1 MRLESDNLVIVPD
14 QGDVVGE
21 LAQGALRERAI
32 QATTCSFTIS
42 DATDPELPLLWVNPA
57 FTITTGY
64 SAEEAIGQNC
74 RFLQAPDTD
83 PAQVQEL
90 RTAVAAGRDVTVV
103 LLNHRKDGTPF
114 WNQVALSPIRDSAG
128 RLTHFVGAQTDV
140 TERVE
145 ADRRLNLLAETTRL
159 LAATLDVDEAMN
171 RLTYLLVP
179 QLADAMVL
187 RLTGPPG
194 ASARAFAR
202 HRNGNTDLLD
212 HLGLQGTDDPSS
224 PWHRLLAGGGPDLV
238 NGPEVGSGPA
248 SDSAREVGDRATT
261 FGATSMMFV
270 PLTARRHVLGAAVL
284 VRSHD
289 QRPFNAADLG
299 LAADLGRRA
308 GMALDNARLYTEAH
322 DVAIALQRSLL
333 PAALPEIAGR
343 QFAAHYLPAG
353 QDSQVGGDWWDVFAL
368 PDGAIGLAIG
378 DVMGHD
384 ITAAAAMGQLRSVLR
399 TCAWAGDDPAVVL
412 ERMDQLVQTFDMAQL
427 ATCIYAR
434 LEPADGPDR
443 RRHHSRLN
451 WASAGHLPPIVQ
463 LADGSAHLLDDAVG
477 VPIGAPGDA
486 RRQAHSLSLL
496 AGSTLLLYTDGLV
509 ETRTADI
516 DDDIATLLDK
526 VQRHPPEEDPQALVD
541 HVIGSGLDLTDDVA
555 VLAVS
560 IS

>member
-1 MRLESDNLVIVPD
+1 MRPESDNHVIVLTE
-14 QGDVVGE
+14 QGDVAGE
-21 LAQGALRERAI
+21 LEQGALLERAI

-42 DATDPELPLLWVNPA
+42 DATDPEFPLLWVNPA

-64 SAEEAIGQNC
+64 PAEEVIGQNC
-74 RFLQAPDTD
+74 RFLQGPDTD
-83 PAQVQEL
+83 PAQVQEM
-90 RTAVAAGRDVTVV
+90 RTALAAGRDVTVV

-114 WNQVALSPIRDSAG
+114 WNQVALSPVRDSAG
-128 RLTHFVGAQTDV
+128 SLTHFVGAQTDV

-159 LAATLDVDEAMN
+159 LAATLDVVEAMDS
-171 RLTYLLVP
+171 LTYLLVP
-179 QLADAMVL
+179 QLADGMVL
-187 RLTGPPG
+187 TLTGPPG
-194 ASARAFAR
+194 GPARAFAR
-202 HRNGNTDLLD
+202 HRDGNTDLLD
-212 HLGLQGTDDPSS
+212 HLVLGTDDPSS
-224 PWHRLLAGGGPDLV
+224 PWQRLLAGGGPELV
-238 NGPEVGSGPA
+238 NGPETASGPA
-248 SDSAREVGDRATT
+248 SDSAREVWDPATT
-261 FGATSMMFV
+261 LGATSLMFV
-270 PLTARRHVLGAAVL
+270 PLTARRHVLGAAAL
-284 VRSHD
+284 ARGPG
-289 QRPFNAADLG
+289 QGPFNAADLR

-308 GMALDNARLYTEAH
+308 GMALDNARLYTQAH

-333 PAALPEIAGR
+333 PAALPEITGR
-343 QFAAHYLPAG
+343 QFAAQYLPAG

-412 ERMDQLVQTFDMAQL
+412 ERMDQLVQSFEMAQL

-434 LEPADGPDR
+434 LVPDDGPDGR
-443 RRHHSRLN
+443 RRHSRLN

-463 LADGSAHLLDDAVG
+463 LADGSAHLLDDPVG
-477 VPIGAPGDA
+477 VPIGTPGDA
-486 RRQAHSLSLL
+486 RRQAHSVSLP

-526 VQRHPPEEDPQALVD
+526 VRQHPSKEDPQALVD
-541 HVIGSGLDLTDDVA
+541 HVIGSGIDLTDDVA
-555 VLAVS
+555 VLAVLLN
-560 IS
+560 